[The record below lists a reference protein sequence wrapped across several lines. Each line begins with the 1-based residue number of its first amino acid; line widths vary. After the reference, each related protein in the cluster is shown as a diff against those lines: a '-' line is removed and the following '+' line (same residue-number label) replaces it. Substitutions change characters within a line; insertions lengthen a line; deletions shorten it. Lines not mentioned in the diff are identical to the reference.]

1 MKKLMLFVAVVGV
14 VSLASCKKKT
24 CTYTDGAGNTYTS
37 CTSCTTAQ
45 VNAYKLAGE
54 TCK

>member
-24 CTYTDGAGNTYTS
+24 CTLTDSYGTTTCCSS
-37 CTSCTTAQ
+37 CTKAQ
-45 VNAYKLAGE
+45 QNVCSAGGY

>member
-1 MKKLMLFVAVVGV
+1 MKKLMLFVAVLGV

-24 CTYTDGAGNTYTS
+24 CTYSSADGGGTCCTDCSKLSKDA
-37 CTSCTTAQ
+37 CTSLGA
-45 VNAYKLAGE
+45 